1 MNKCIK
7 VTKQIFEG
15 LLPLFLNE
23 FQPVNLNAVKKLS
36 FKPVI
41 LSFTIILHSK

>member
-15 LLPLFLNE
+15 LLHLFLNE
-23 FQPVNLNAVKKLS
+23 FQPVNLNAVKKLN
-36 FKPVI
+36 
-41 LSFTIILHSK
+41 